1 MGHPFLYDF
10 PELVTIDSCYCAN
23 EAVVNTIRT
32 LGDTGTK
39 KYQEYVETVLV
50 VRSHSIHDT
59 IPKNSLPLFSTKLK
73 VRSRIASVK

>member
-39 KYQEYVETVLV
+39 KYQEYVETVLE
-50 VRSHSIHDT
+50 VRSNSIHDT
-59 IPKNSLPLFSTKLK
+59 NHYPCSQ
-73 VRSRIASVK
+73 RSSKSDHGLQV